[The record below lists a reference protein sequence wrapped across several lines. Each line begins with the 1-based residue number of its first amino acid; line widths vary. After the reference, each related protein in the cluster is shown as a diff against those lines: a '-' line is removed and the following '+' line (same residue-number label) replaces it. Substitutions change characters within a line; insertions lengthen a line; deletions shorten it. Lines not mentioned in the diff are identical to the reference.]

1 MRKENE
7 IYCSNCGTLI
17 SLEARFCTTCGFNQ
31 VEFPLISNT
40 TEKLINEEPNLN
52 ILDTV
57 LENKI
62 ESENNKVVVEDKS
75 TKVIG
80 FLFFFILAVAIWY
93 LMSTISP
100 SSTNNSKTTE
110 PSSYRPS
117 PSIKCPNCGSTSFHY
132 HETVR
137 DLKVCNSCRMGF

>member
-17 SLEARFCTTCGFNQ
+17 SLDARFCTTCGFNQ
-31 VEFPLISNT
+31 VEFPIVSNKND
-40 TEKLINEEPNLN
+40 KLNIEEPFP
-52 ILDTV
+52 DY
-57 LENKI
+57 KK

-80 FLFFFILAVAIWY
+80 FLFIFILAIAIWY
-93 LMSTISP
+93 LMSTSSP
-100 SSTNNSKTTE
+100 SSANDSKTSE

-117 PSIKCPNCGSTSFHY
+117 PTIKCPNCGSTSFHY